1 MDPVPGA
8 EAVQVTHIE
17 GSIWFNHFTWSP
29 DGTQFAVVKGNFP
42 TPYKDIY
49 LVPYGGQS
57 PVYLTG
63 GSWSIRGIDWSP
75 DGSRIA
81 FACDRSGNYDI
92 WVVVPVAGAEPIQ
105 LTHNPG
111 FDIVP
116 CWSPDG
122 SRIAFASDRGGS
134 WDIWCMSADGSN
146 PVQLTNATEDETTP
160 SWSPDGNRIAF
171 SYWQNKSDIWIL
183 DME

>member
-1 MDPVPGA
+1 M
-8 EAVQVTHIE
+8 
-17 GSIWFNHFTWSP
+17 
-29 DGTQFAVVKGNFP
+29 
-42 TPYKDIY
+42 
-49 LVPYGGQS
+49 
-57 PVYLTG
+57 
-63 GSWSIRGIDWSP
+63 
-75 DGSRIA
+75 
-81 FACDRSGNYDI
+81 
-92 WVVVPVAGAEPIQ
+92 AGAEPIQ